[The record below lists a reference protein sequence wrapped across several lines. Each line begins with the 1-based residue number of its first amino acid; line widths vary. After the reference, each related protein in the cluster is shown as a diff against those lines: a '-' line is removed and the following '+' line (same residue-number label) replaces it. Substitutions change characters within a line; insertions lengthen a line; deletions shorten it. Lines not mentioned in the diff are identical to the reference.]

1 LEIFMRLPLLLV
13 VFASASFA
21 ESPIMFGVRGGVPF
35 NAANTFGSRFGVLST
50 QRFELGPT
58 LGVRLPFGLSVEGDA
73 LFHRQTLKVP
83 QVAGFNPGVNWD
95 SWQFPVMLK
104 ITPGAGAIAP
114 VFGAG
119 AVVRHGK
126 DLSAIPSFLF
136 NNSSSNTVGF
146 VAGGGVRIKLGAVN
160 LTPELRYTRWGGG
173 SFTQSLMN
181 ELSPFSR
188 HEASVL
194 VGITF

>member
-1 LEIFMRLPLLLV
+1 MRPVLLLF
-13 VFASASFA
+13 VFALPSFA
-21 ESPIMFGVRGGVPF
+21 EGPIIFGVRGGVPF

-50 QRFELGPT
+50 QRFEVGPT
-58 LGVRLPFGLSVEGDA
+58 LGIRLPVGLSVEGDA

-83 QVAGFNPGVNWD
+83 QIAGFSAGVNAD

-104 ITPGAGAIAP
+104 LTAGSRAIAP
-114 VFGAG
+114 VLGAG
-119 AVVRHGK
+119 AVVRHGN

-136 NNSSSNTVGF
+136 TNSSSSNTVGF
-146 VAGGGVRIKLGAVN
+146 VAGGGVRIKLGVVS

-173 SFTQSLMN
+173 SFTQSLLN